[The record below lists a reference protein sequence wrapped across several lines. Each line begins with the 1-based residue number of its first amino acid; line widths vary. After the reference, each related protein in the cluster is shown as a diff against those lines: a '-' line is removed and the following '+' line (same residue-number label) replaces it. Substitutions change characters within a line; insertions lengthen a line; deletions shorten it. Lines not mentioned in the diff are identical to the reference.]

1 MARRHQTIKDPAAE
15 LRLFRRR
22 AWLLLAVMA
31 LAGVGLLARLT
42 FLQVLQHDRYA
53 TASRDNSIRAEVIAP
68 ARGVI
73 TDRNG
78 VLLAENVS
86 SYSLYVTPE
95 NVPDLDATLAA
106 LAQRIELRPADLERF
121 ASLRRGRPRFEALV
135 LRRHLDETEAA
146 RFAVQRHRFPGVE
159 LRGDLSRHY
168 PQGALTAHVVGYV
181 GRVSEAELADASA
194 EQRASDSIGK
204 TGIEKSYDTLLQG
217 RVGYQQVEVDAHG
230 RRLRVLDRILARPGT
245 PLRLNLDVGL
255 QRAARAALAGRP
267 GAVVAIDPRDGAVLA
282 IVSEPSFDPNLFVG
296 GIGSDDYRRLTD
308 DPLRPLLDRALRGL
322 YPPGSTIKPFML
334 LAGLHV
340 GAITPSDHVWCPGWY
355 TLGSSSHRYRCW
367 QRSGHGRVDALRAV
381 AQSCDVYFYE
391 LALRLGIERMHAE
404 LGRFGFGRL
413 TGIDLPGELAGVLPS
428 PEWKRRTRKAPWYP
442 GETLIAG
449 IGQGYDT
456 ATALQL
462 AQATALLASRG
473 AAPPARVVPPPLGR
487 PPAHTGEVPSI
498 AAEHWQTAIDAMR
511 AVVSPGGTAYKA
523 LAGVP
528 YSAAGKTGT
537 AQVFG
542 LSQRPD
548 DRGRNAPRH
557 LQDHAL
563 FIAFAPVEAPRI
575 ALAVIVENGGSGSG
589 TAAPLARQVLD
600 AWLQPTQAPTPP
612 PDTTP

>member
-1 MARRHQTIKDPAAE
+1 MPRRRQPIKDPPAE

-22 AWLLLAVMA
+22 VGLALVLMA
-31 LAGVGLLARLT
+31 LAGVGLLVRLA
-42 FLQVLQHDRYA
+42 FLQVAQHKRYA

-73 TDRNG
+73 TDRSG

-86 SYSLYVTPE
+86 SYSLYLTPE
-95 NVPDLDATLAA
+95 NVSDIDATLAA
-106 LAQRIELRPADLERF
+106 LGRVIALRPTDLERL
-121 ASLRRGRPRFEALV
+121 ASLRRSRPRFEALL
-135 LRRHLDETEAA
+135 LRRHLDDTEAA
-146 RFAVQRHRFPGVE
+146 RFAAQRHRFPGVE

-181 GRVSEAELADASA
+181 GRVSEAELATASA
-194 EQRASDSIGK
+194 EQRATDAVGK
-204 TGIEKSYDTLLQG
+204 NGIEKSYDAQLQG

-230 RRLRVLDRILARPGT
+230 RRLRVLDRTRARPGA
-245 PLRLNLDVGL
+245 PLRLSLDAGL
-255 QRAARAALAGRP
+255 QGAASAALDGRA
-267 GAVVAIDPRDGAVLA
+267 GAVVAIEPATGAVLA
-282 IVSEPSFDPNLFVG
+282 MASEPTFDANLFVG
-296 GIGSDDYRRLTD
+296 GISTDNYRRLMD

-322 YPPGSTIKPFML
+322 YPPGSTIKPFMA
-334 LAGLHV
+334 LAGLHAGV
-340 GAITPSDHVWCPGWY
+340 ITPTDRAWCPGWFR
-355 TLGSSSHRYRCW
+355 LGGSTRRYRCW
-367 QRSGHGRVDALRAV
+367 QRHGHGSMDLLRAV

-391 LALRLGIERMHAE
+391 LALRLGIERMHDE
-404 LGRFGFGRL
+404 LGRFGFGAP
-413 TGIDLPGELAGVLPS
+413 TGIDLPGEQAGVLPS
-428 PEWKRRTRKAPWYP
+428 TAWKRRARKAPWYP

-449 IGQGYDT
+449 IGQGYNT

-473 AAPPARVVPPPLGR
+473 RAPTPRLVPAGALSGPPDELSSIR
-487 PPAHTGEVPSI
+487 PEQ
-498 AAEHWQTAIDAMR
+498 WQAAIDAMH

-523 LAGVP
+523 LAGAP

-537 AQVFG
+537 AQVYA
-542 LSQRPD
+542 LSQRAD

-589 TAAPLARQVLD
+589 TAAPVARQVLD
-600 AWLQPTQAPTPP
+600 AWLNPAGAP
-612 PDTTP
+612 

>member
-1 MARRHQTIKDPAAE
+1 MPRRRQPIKDPPAE

-22 AWLLLAVMA
+22 VGLALVLMA
-31 LAGVGLLARLT
+31 LAGVGLLVRLA
-42 FLQVLQHDRYA
+42 FLQVAQHKRYA

-73 TDRNG
+73 TDRSG

-86 SYSLYVTPE
+86 SYSLYLTPE
-95 NVPDLDATLAA
+95 NVSDIDATLAA
-106 LAQRIELRPADLERF
+106 LGRVIALRPTDLERL
-121 ASLRRGRPRFEALV
+121 ASLRRSRPRFEALL
-135 LRRHLDETEAA
+135 LRRHLDDTEAA
-146 RFAVQRHRFPGVE
+146 RFAAQRHRFPGVE

-181 GRVSEAELADASA
+181 GRVSEAELATASA
-194 EQRASDSIGK
+194 EQRATDAVGK
-204 TGIEKSYDTLLQG
+204 NGIEKSYDAQLQG

-230 RRLRVLDRILARPGT
+230 RRLRVLDRTRARPGA
-245 PLRLNLDVGL
+245 PLRLSLDAGL
-255 QRAARAALAGRP
+255 QGAASAALDGRA
-267 GAVVAIDPRDGAVLA
+267 GAVVAIEPATGAVLA
-282 IVSEPSFDPNLFVG
+282 MASEPTFDANLFVG
-296 GIGSDDYRRLTD
+296 GISTDNYRRLMD

-322 YPPGSTIKPFML
+322 YPPGSTIKPFMA
-334 LAGLHV
+334 LAGLHAGV
-340 GAITPSDHVWCPGWY
+340 ITPTDRAWCPGWFR
-355 TLGSSSHRYRCW
+355 LGGSTRRYRCW
-367 QRSGHGRVDALRAV
+367 QRHGHGSMDLLRAV

-391 LALRLGIERMHAE
+391 LALRLGIERMHDE
-404 LGRFGFGRL
+404 LGRFGFGAP
-413 TGIDLPGELAGVLPS
+413 TGIDLPGEQAGVLPS
-428 PEWKRRTRKAPWYP
+428 TAWKRRARKAPWYP

-449 IGQGYDT
+449 IGQGYNT

-473 AAPPARVVPPPLGR
+473 TAPTPRLVPAGAPSGPPDELSSIR
-487 PPAHTGEVPSI
+487 PEQ
-498 AAEHWQTAIDAMR
+498 WQAAIDAMH

-523 LAGVP
+523 LAGAP

-537 AQVFG
+537 AQVYA
-542 LSQRPD
+542 LSQRAD

-589 TAAPLARQVLD
+589 TAAPVARQVLD
-600 AWLQPTQAPTPP
+600 AWLNPAGAP
-612 PDTTP
+612 